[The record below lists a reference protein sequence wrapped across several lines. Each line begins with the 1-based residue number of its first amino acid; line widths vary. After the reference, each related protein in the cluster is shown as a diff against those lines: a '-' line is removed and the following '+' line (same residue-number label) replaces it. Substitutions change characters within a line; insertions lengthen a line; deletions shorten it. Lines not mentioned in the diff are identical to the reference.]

1 MKQSK
6 FMKSLL
12 VTSPLLVLA
21 ACSDS
26 PQQSADKAAAMPEKP
41 AVMSSEQ
48 MAVPAV
54 AQAPKAEESKAE
66 PSATSADKAA
76 YDAALAAANE
86 AVDKAASVGG
96 EWRDTR
102 WKKSTFVKWTSPSGE
117 TVKGSFMTVAAKAA
131 EAGDYAKAVELL
143 ETARFQGEM
152 GYEQAM
158 AQKQAGPVIGKSASA
173 AAAAVSGDKDGY
185 EELLKSTIAAA
196 DKAASVGGE
205 WRDTRWKKSTFV
217 KWVKPDGSTEKGSY
231 VVIAEKAAASG
242 DYTKAIELLEMAK
255 FQADMG
261 YAQAMEQQN
270 AGPKLN

>member
-6 FMKSLL
+6 FIKSLL

-26 PQQSADKAAAMPEKP
+26 PQQSAEKAAAMPEKP
-41 AVMSSEQ
+41 VATAMSEQ
-48 MAVPAV
+48 
-54 AQAPKAEESKAE
+54 KAETVS
-66 PSATSADKAA
+66 TSAVDKAA
-76 YDAALAAANE
+76 YDAALTAATE

-117 TVKGSFMTVAAKAA
+117 TVKGSYMTVAAKAA
-131 EAGDYAKAVELL
+131 EAGDFAKAVELL
-143 ETARFQGEM
+143 EMAKFQGEM

-158 AQKQAGPVIGKSASA
+158 AQKSAGPIIGASA
-173 AAAAVSGDKDGY
+173 PAATAAVSGNQDGY
-185 EELLKSTIAAA
+185 EELLKATISAA

-231 VVIAEKAAASG
+231 VGIAEKAAASG

-255 FQADMG
+255 FQAEMG
-261 YAQAMEQQN
+261 YAQAMEQKN
-270 AGPKLN
+270 AGPKFN